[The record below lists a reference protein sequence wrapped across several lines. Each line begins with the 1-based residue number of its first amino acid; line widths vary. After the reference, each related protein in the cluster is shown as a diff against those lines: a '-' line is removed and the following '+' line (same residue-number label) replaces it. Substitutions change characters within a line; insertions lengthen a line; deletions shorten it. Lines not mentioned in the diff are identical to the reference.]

1 MNEKNNMKEYLITN
15 SEDRNKLFPNSR
27 QLCLEDNSNNDSVK
41 NSLIFSEYDDDI
53 KSEKDF
59 NLNINRNN
67 NNNIKININRIPSKS
82 YSHKAVNTLTGFK
95 FRKSKNYEDDEGKS
109 RESYSTTYH
118 KVINFSKRT
127 ETHYIL
133 YTCNLLSFSINYEA
147 IWRFPYYFISAEGAV
162 FFIPFII
169 FYFLFGI
176 PVLTLESSLGQIFK
190 SWPMDYNYNYNMKKE
205 HRYNL
210 SIMTIKI
217 LTLGISYIITLYFG
231 ALVSQIIHYF
241 FLAFKINLPWAFHL
255 GIDKLYN
262 IDFYKNKFI
271 IQDSTH
277 ENFDILRLGEIN
289 LHKLISTF
297 IFWSI
302 FYLLLIFKMDITKHK
317 FVYRCICFGP
327 IIIIL
332 LIFIACIYPRIGFI
346 HGCIYF
352 LIPKM
357 EKLLHYKPWLYGIN
371 QAIFL
376 LMLGSGKNLFFSLT
390 ITENDNVYSRSII
403 TSLLVLFLGI
413 FCTFFSCIYA
423 GLIAEELNLD
433 EINQIPFNNSNLPFV
448 TYLLAIGMMKY
459 NRLFS
464 ILFLLSLIII
474 GFQTLYLSVRHISFF
489 LQKTF
494 YKYLNHYTAPLL
506 LCCINFILCIPYTRF
521 QGQFFL
527 EWIDKYISFIPI
539 VFIVLYE
546 ILFIND
552 KIGIKLLLEIIS
564 NKTGIVLPLYIFY
577 FTKYITP
584 FILIIMII
592 FAFIYQCNN
601 KQNAIITT
609 LLEWTFLLSP
619 FIVFLYFL
627 IRDCKNEK
635 YGNLKKVENNILNNQ
650 IYENF
655 PKRKNER
662 KGTDNSINLNS
673 AIFRKRKNTS
683 FSNKNRAKDYTLSH
697 EGDDISEEMDESF
710 KKQNNDLMSSIDLN
724 SITMSNNNTRKQTME
739 MEYINK
745 KDKNS

>member
-1 MNEKNNMKEYLITN
+1 MNEKNNMKEYLISN
-15 SEDRNKLFPNSR
+15 SEDRNKLFPITR
-27 QLCLEDNSNNDSVK
+27 QLYFEDNSNNDSIK
-41 NSLIFSEYDDDI
+41 NSLVFSEYDDDQ

-59 NLNINRNN
+59 KLTKNTNINNN
-67 NNNIKININRIPSKS
+67 ININRIPSKS
-82 YSHKAVNTLTGFK
+82 YSHKAMNALIGFK
-95 FRKSKNYEDDEGKS
+95 FRKSKNYEEDEGKS

-127 ETHYIL
+127 QTHYIL

-176 PVLTLESSLGQIFK
+176 PLLTLESSLGQIFK
-190 SWPMDYNYNYNMKKE
+190 SWPTDYHYNYNMKKYN
-205 HRYNL
+205 RYYF
-210 SIMTIKI
+210 SIITIKI
-217 LTLGISYIITLYFG
+217 LTIGISYIITLYFG
-231 ALVSQIIHYF
+231 ALGSESIHYF
-241 FLAFKINLPWAFHL
+241 FLAFKTNLPWAFHL

-297 IFWSI
+297 VFWFI

-317 FVYRCICFGP
+317 FIYRCLCFGP
-327 IIIIL
+327 IIIIVI
-332 LIFIACIYPRIGFI
+332 IFIACIYPRIGFI
-346 HGCIYF
+346 QGCIYF

-357 EKLLHYKPWLYGIN
+357 EKLLHYKPWLCGIN

-403 TSLLVLFLGI
+403 TSLLVLFLGT

-448 TYLLAIGMMKY
+448 TYLLAIGMMKH
-459 NRLFS
+459 NRFFS

-474 GFQTLYLSVRHISFF
+474 GFQTLYLSIRHLSIF
-489 LQKTF
+489 LQNIF
-494 YKYLNHYTAPLL
+494 DKYLNYYTAPLL

-527 EWIDKYISFIPI
+527 EWIDRYISYIPI

-552 KIGIKLLLEIIS
+552 KIGINLLLEIIS

-601 KQNAIITT
+601 KQNSIITT
-609 LLEWTFLLSP
+609 FLEWTFLLSP
-619 FIVFLYFL
+619 FIIFLFFF

-635 YGNLKKVENNILNNQ
+635 YGNFKKVENNILNNQ
-650 IYENF
+650 IIKKF
-655 PKRKNER
+655 RKIKNER
-662 KGTDNSINLNS
+662 KGKDMAINLNNGKKK
-673 AIFRKRKNTS
+673 KRRNTS
-683 FSNKNRAKDYTLSH
+683 FSNIKRAENFILSD
-697 EGDDISEEMDESF
+697 EGDNISEEIDKSF
-710 KKQNNDLMSSIDLN
+710 KKQNDDIMNSIDFSYIN
-724 SITMSNNNTRKQTME
+724 MNNNNIRKPSIE